1 MQCRCFHSCLDRE
14 MQRARWMPATHME
27 LGWWSWDQKDAAG
40 CRGGQTQR
48 CGSVAMRHWPCALYK
63 ESCSRGFS
71 WAKIFFQ
78 KEWTRCLIIAAHNA
92 VLQVQRSIRGLAQ
105 PYRKVPDTFLQQGQV
120 LTTCVHLYPLTNSCL
135 TSVLFKVAVVSSTGL
150 LFKCSPT
157 VVHNSPFPLLF
168 LLCFP
173 VTVTRE
179 LFLLFLSHRGF
190 GRQF

>member
-1 MQCRCFHSCLDRE
+1 
-14 MQRARWMPATHME
+14 
-27 LGWWSWDQKDAAG
+27 
-40 CRGGQTQR
+40 
-48 CGSVAMRHWPCALYK
+48 MRHWPCALY
-63 ESCSRGFS
+63 EELLT
-71 WAKIFFQ
+71 WFQ
-78 KEWTRCLIIAAHNA
+78 LSQNILSEREWTRCLIIAAHNA
-92 VLQVQRSIRGLAQ
+92 VLRVQRSIRGLAQ

-168 LLCFP
+168 LLCLP

-179 LFLLFLSHRGF
+179 LFLLFLSHWGF